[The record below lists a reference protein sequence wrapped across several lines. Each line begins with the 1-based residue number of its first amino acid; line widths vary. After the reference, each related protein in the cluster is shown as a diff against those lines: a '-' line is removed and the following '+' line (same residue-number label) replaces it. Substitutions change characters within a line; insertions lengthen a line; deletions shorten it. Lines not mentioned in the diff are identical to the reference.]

1 MSIVEKL
8 FGEKNAAPRG
18 KTPTNTGGYIDLSD
32 YAASEKATGE
42 PAAST
47 YVKFAQ
53 VRALDDLK
61 HFASIVYDG
70 NMLVLDIK
78 AVQTDEILLRR
89 LSNELRK
96 LAADTGGDIA
106 GLGENHIMLTPT
118 GIKVDRRQYTVN
130 KETGEMNETP
140 QRTAPTGPAPAP
152 RMPMTGPAAAPAPT
166 APAPM
171 SAAPSAG
178 GAPAP
183 RQNGARRPNVSR

>member
-1 MSIVEKL
+1 MSIVKKL
-8 FGEKNAAPRG
+8 FGEEAGNGRG
-18 KTPTNTGGYIDLSD
+18 KHAAAGHDRDYIDLSD
-32 YAASEKATGE
+32 YAAAEKTTGE

-47 YVKFAQ
+47 YIKFAQ

-106 GLGENHIMLTPT
+106 GLGDHHILLTPT
-118 GIKVDRRQYTVN
+118 GVKVDRRQLTVN
-130 KETGEMNETP
+130 KETGEMTSPTE
-140 QRTAPTGPAPAP
+140 RVAPTPSVAPPVAV
-152 RMPMTGPAAAPAPT
+152 APT
-166 APAPM
+166 P
-171 SAAPSAG
+171 AAPSG
-178 GAPAP
+178 PPA
-183 RQNGARRPNVSR
+183 RANGTRGRPNVGR

>member
-32 YAASEKATGE
+32 YAAAEKTNGE

-61 HFASIVYDG
+61 QFASFVYDG
-70 NMLVLDIK
+70 NILVIDIK

-96 LAADTGGDIA
+96 LATDTGGDIA
-106 GLGENHIMLTPT
+106 GLGDHHILLTPT
-118 GIKVDRRQYTVN
+118 GIKVDRRSYTVD
-130 KETGEMNETP
+130 KETGQMGEAV
-140 QRTAPTGPAPAP
+140 QRSAPPGPAPAP
-152 RMPMTGPAAAPAPT
+152 SPM
-166 APAPM
+166 
-171 SAAPSAG
+171 AAPSPG
-178 GAPAP
+178 GAPV
-183 RQNGARRPNVSR
+183 RNNGVRRPNVGR

>member
-8 FGEKNAAPRG
+8 FGDKSATPRG
-18 KTPTNTGGYIDLSD
+18 KAPAGHDRDYIDLSD
-32 YAASEKATGE
+32 YAATEKVGAAGE
-42 PAAST
+42 PSAAT
-47 YVKFAQ
+47 YIKFAQ

-106 GLGENHIMLTPT
+106 GLGDHHIILTPT
-118 GIKVDRRQYTVN
+118 GIKVDGRPLTVN
-130 KETGEMNETP
+130 KETGEMGEAP
-140 QRTAPTGPAPAP
+140 QRTAPTGPPSAPV
-152 RMPMTGPAAAPAPT
+152 PMAAPTPSGP
-166 APAPM
+166 PARTN
-171 SAAPSAG
+171 G
-178 GAPAP
+178 GANRP
-183 RQNGARRPNVSR
+183 RPNVGR

>member
-8 FGEKNAAPRG
+8 FGEKNATPRG

-32 YAASEKATGE
+32 YAATEKSTGE

-47 YVKFAQ
+47 YIKFAQ

-70 NMLVLDIK
+70 NMLVLDIQ
-78 AVQTDEILLRR
+78 AVQGDEILLRR

-96 LAADTGGDIA
+96 LASDTGGDIA
-106 GLGENHIMLTPT
+106 GLGSNHILLTPT
-118 GIKVDRRQYTVN
+118 GIKVDRRQLTVN
-130 KETGEMNETP
+130 KETGEMGEANY
-140 QRTAPTGPAPAP
+140 R
-152 RMPMTGPAAAPAPT
+152 AAAPA

-171 SAAPSAG
+171 SAPAPMV
-178 GAPAP
+178 APAAP
-183 RQNGARRPNVSR
+183 AGVPARTNGARPRPNLGR

>member
-8 FGEKNAAPRG
+8 FGDKAATPRG
-18 KTPTNTGGYIDLSD
+18 KTPSGSAGYIDLSD
-32 YAASEKATGE
+32 YAATEKSTGE

-53 VRALDDLK
+53 VRQLDDLK

-106 GLGENHIMLTPT
+106 GLGDSHILLTPT
-118 GIKVDRRQYTVN
+118 GIKVDRRQLTVN
-130 KETGEMNETP
+130 KETGELNEQT
-140 QRTAPTGPAPAP
+140 QRAPAPAP
-152 RMPMTGPAAAPAPT
+152 TPMPAPPIAS
-166 APAPM
+166 APV
-171 SAAPSAG
+171 PSTPS
-178 GAPAP
+178 GAPA
-183 RQNGARRPNVSR
+183 RTNGNRGARVNVGR